1 MADPRV
7 VLVTQKTRL
16 EGLVHRYGTVGQA
29 KFYVE
34 HLGQDFDDYLVEN
47 EDYQRCRD
55 GLIGSL
61 QSNLPLAL
69 LSRELIPIF
78 SFLPDD
84 IVYVLGRDGLVANCM
99 KYLNGQP
106 VIGVNPSPERW
117 IGILVPWDA
126 ESTAA
131 TDPELVLDEAIRREV
146 SMAMVKLT
154 DGQQMYAV
162 NDLFVGRRT
171 HASSRYELWYDG
183 RHERQS
189 SSGVIVSTGIGSSAW
204 LKSIVVGA
212 ASITRQLYTGLEGPG
227 ADIDPSFPWDA
238 KRLVFSV
245 REPYVSPSSGADLTY
260 GELRKGSLLEIV
272 SGMPEEGVIFGDG
285 VEEDSLGFV
294 AGMKAT
300 IGLADKT
307 GTLLVPSPD
316 RQTERLRQ

>member
-16 EGLVHRYGTVGQA
+16 EGLVQRYGTVGQA

-34 HLGQDFDDYLVEN
+34 HLAQSFDDYVE
-47 EDYQRCRD
+47 EHDTYQRCRD
-55 GLIGSL
+55 ALIGSL

-69 LSRELIPIF
+69 LSRELMPIF

-99 KYLNGQP
+99 KYLDGQP
-106 VIGVNPSPERW
+106 VIGVNPSSKRW
-117 IGILVPWDA
+117 IGILVPWDVQ
-126 ESTAA
+126 STVS
-131 TDPELVLDEAIRREV
+131 TDPELLLDRATHRKV
-146 SMAMVKLT
+146 TMAMVNLT

-171 HASSRYELWYDG
+171 HASSRYELWYEG

-212 ASITRQLYTGLEGPG
+212 TAIARRAGGNLEATG
-227 ADIDPSFPWDA
+227 ADVDPSFPWDA

-245 REPYVSPSSGADLTY
+245 REPYVSPVSGADLIF
-260 GELRKGSLLEIV
+260 GELRAGSALEIV
-272 SGMPEEGVIFGDG
+272 SEMPEEGVIFGDG
-285 VEEDSLGFV
+285 VEEDFLSFS

-307 GTLLVPSPD
+307 GMLLVPPPD
-316 RQTERLRQ
+316 RQTE